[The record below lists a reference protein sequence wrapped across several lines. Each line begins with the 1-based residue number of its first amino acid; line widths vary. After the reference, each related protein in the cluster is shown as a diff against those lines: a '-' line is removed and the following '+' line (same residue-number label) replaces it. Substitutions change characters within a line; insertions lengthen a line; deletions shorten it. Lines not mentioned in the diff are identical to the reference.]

1 METNFV
7 RDDASHAIAATTAGP
22 AANDASP
29 KASPERGEHNTALG
43 RIKAAIDREPDDA
56 LAVEAVADIIMSDP
70 LAAMLEIM
78 DAENAEAALKAA
90 LDTLFG
96 KLKRDG
102 AHTKRR
108 PPSWHYDWQPYCL
121 ALRKDGTWIM
131 LGREYKKLGTVQSH
145 FASAGWCDWNTPDHV
160 VWEFDCG
167 DPRELLGEGIFREAS
182 PNNHPKSTCLYMPF
196 DDRDYGRRVARLV
209 RATVDPPRYAMLLL
223 SHCGFDRPPPG
234 NGAALAA

>member
-7 RDDASHAIAATTAGP
+7 RDDASHAIAVTTAGP
-22 AANDASP
+22 VTNDASP
-29 KASPERGEHNTALG
+29 KASPERGEHNTALN
-43 RIKAAIDREPDDA
+43 RIKAAIDREPNDA
-56 LAVEAVADIIMSDP
+56 RTVEAVADIIMSDP
-70 LAAMLEIM
+70 LTAMLEIM
-78 DAENAEAALKAA
+78 DAENAEAELKVA

-121 ALRKDGTWIM
+121 VLRKDGTWIM

-145 FASAGWCDWNTPDHV
+145 SAGWCDWNTPDHV
-160 VWEFDCG
+160 GWEFDCG

-182 PNNHPKSTCLYMPF
+182 PNNHAQSDCLYLDF
-196 DDRDYGRRVARLV
+196 AARDYGRRVARLV
-209 RATVDPPRYAMLLL
+209 GATVDPRRYAMLLL
-223 SHCGFDRPPPG
+223 SHCGFDPPPDTS
-234 NGAALAA
+234 AALAV